1 MTYYPMGAMAAP
13 QYVPM
18 GWFGDAVSRSA
29 PVIGGTLGGITS
41 ALTKNP
47 ALGGFVG
54 GVTNMVARDYGHLI
68 PFQAGPQMM
77 QAPAGYAPQ
86 GMWGNLISGAGNIVG
101 GLVGGN
107 AGRVIQDASGLA
119 RFLPFEAGPQMAPGQ
134 MAYAPQG
141 AFGNFVRDV
150 APVVGQHVG
159 GNWGRVISTVGSL
172 GDLLPFQAGPQMAY
186 APQGA
191 FGNFVRDVAPVV
203 GQHVGGNWGRVIS
216 TVGSLGDLLPFEA
229 GPQMVPGQM
238 AYAPQGMWG
247 NLIAG
252 AGNLAGNIVGGKT
265 GRTISAVSGLGRY
278 LPFEAGPGQIAYAPE
293 EAFAQPLGGDPNA
306 GAEPMI
312 AVTDGAGQ
320 VAYVPQGIW
329 GSLIAGAGQLAGGI
343 VGGKTGRVIRDVSSL
358 GNLLPFAVGPQQMA
372 YAPQGMWGNLISGAG
387 NIVGGLVG
395 GNAGRV
401 IQDASGLAR
410 FLPFEAGPQ
419 MAPVYQQAPMPQQAY
434 APQGFL
440 GGLGGSILGGAIG
453 GAFGRRDLGSAIG
466 GIAGSFLPF
475 QAGPMTN
482 GYLPGDAIVY
492 H

>member
-119 RFLPFEAGPQMAPGQ
+119 RFLPFEAGPQMAPG
-134 MAYAPQG
+134 
-141 AFGNFVRDV
+141 
-150 APVVGQHVG
+150 
-159 GNWGRVISTVGSL
+159 
-172 GDLLPFQAGPQMAY
+172 QMAY

>member
-29 PVIGGTLGGITS
+29 PIIGGTVGGITS

-47 ALGGFVG
+47 ALGGLVG
-54 GVTNMVARDYGHLI
+54 GFTNVVARDYGHLI
-68 PFQAGPQMM
+68 PFEAGPQVM
-77 QAPAGYAPQ
+77 QAPMGYAPQ
-86 GMWGNLISGAGNIVG
+86 GAFGNFVRDVAPVVG
-101 GLVGGN
+101 QHVGGN
-107 AGRVIQDASGLA
+107 WGRVISTVGSLGDL
-119 RFLPFEAGPQMAPGQ
+119 LPFHAGPQMAPMG
-134 MAYAPQG
+134 YAPQG

-172 GDLLPFQAGPQMAY
+172 GDLLPFQAGPQMA
-186 APQGA
+186 
-191 FGNFVRDVAPVV
+191 
-203 GQHVGGNWGRVIS
+203 
-216 TVGSLGDLLPFEA
+216 
-229 GPQMVPGQM
+229 PGQV

-293 EAFAQPLGGDPNA
+293 EAFTQTLGGDPNA

-312 AVTDGAGQ
+312 AVADASGQ

-343 VGGKTGRVIRDVSSL
+343 VGGKTGRVIRDVSSI
-358 GNLLPFAVGPQQMA
+358 GNLLPFAAGPQQMA

-395 GNAGRV
+395 GNTGRV

-419 MAPVYQQAPMPQQAY
+419 MMQPQAY
-434 APQGFL
+434 APQGFF
-440 GGLGGSILGGAIG
+440 GGLGGSVLGGVIG
-453 GAFGRRDLGSAIG
+453 GALGNRNLGSTIG

-475 QAGPMTN
+475 QAGPMAN
-482 GYLPGDAIVY
+482 GYAQGDAIVY